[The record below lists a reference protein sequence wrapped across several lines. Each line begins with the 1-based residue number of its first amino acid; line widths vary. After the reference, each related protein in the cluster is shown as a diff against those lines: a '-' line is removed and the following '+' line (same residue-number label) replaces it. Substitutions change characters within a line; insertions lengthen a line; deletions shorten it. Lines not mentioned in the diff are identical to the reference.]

1 MKLTMLPLQ
10 KDDVIRIR
18 SEGQISQRE
27 ADDPLLAL
35 LGPNCFTHRV
45 LLNLDRAPGI
55 NTSGLCWLIGSQN
68 RFAQAGGKFVLT
80 GVPPVV
86 LDVLDFVR
94 MTPMLHIAADEQDAC
109 KMLGEPT
116 YPPIPEGFP
125 FVPTNRLSL

>member
-27 ADDPLLAL
+27 VEDPLLVL

-45 LLNLDRAPGI
+45 VLNFDRAPGI
-55 NTSGLCWLIGSQN
+55 NTSGLCWLIGSQK
-68 RFAQAGGKFVLT
+68 RFALAGGKFVLT

-86 LDVLDFVR
+86 LDVLDFLR
-94 MTPMLHIAADEQDAC
+94 LTPMLHIAADEQEAC
-109 KMLGEPT
+109 KMLGEPI

-125 FVPTNRLSL
+125 FVPTKRLSL